1 MLASFYMI
9 CFYSFS
15 SLFPMLETKIFN
27 NKKLLK
33 QNGLP
38 REFNFP
44 ELGIFWNISSLHLR
58 ALVYMDAIPLYRA
71 CSDVSLGQR
80 GESVEV
86 TARRRELVSLL

>member
-1 MLASFYMI
+1 MLGSFYMI

-33 QNGLP
+33 ENGLP

-44 ELGIFWNISSLHLR
+44 ELGIFWNISSLHL
-58 ALVYMDAIPLYRA
+58 
-71 CSDVSLGQR
+71 
-80 GESVEV
+80 
-86 TARRRELVSLL
+86 